1 MIAYNIISEEIP
13 PLNHTDTGEKAL
25 LWMEEFKVS
34 HLPVLKN
41 GNFVG
46 IVSEADILDRVDADR
61 TLDVLFDHLPRPYVL
76 ANEHIYT
83 VFARV
88 TEYKLSVVAVL
99 DENEQYL
106 GCTSTHYLI
115 QLIGNL
121 IGIKEKGGI
130 IVLVMNQNDYSMAQI
145 AQIVE
150 QNNAKI
156 LNAYINAIEN
166 STEIEVTLKLNETE
180 LDRILR
186 TFERYEYNVKAYFHR
201 GRFEEDMRD
210 RFDSMM
216 NFLNY

>member
-1 MIAYNIISEEIP
+1 MIAYNIITEEIP

-25 LWMEEFKVS
+25 QWMEEFKVS

-46 IVSEADILDRVDADR
+46 VVSENDILDRMNAHL
-61 TLDVLFDHLPRPYVL
+61 TLDELFYHLPRPYVL
-76 ANEHIYT
+76 ASEHIYT
-83 VFARV
+83 VFGRI
-88 TEYKLSVVAVL
+88 TEYHLSVVPVL
-99 DENEQYL
+99 DDNEQYL
-106 GCTSTHYLI
+106 GCTSTHHLI

-121 IGIKEKGGI
+121 IGIREKGGI
-130 IVLVMNQNDYSMAQI
+130 IVLELNQNDYSMAQI

-150 QNNAKI
+150 QNNSKI
-156 LNAYINAIEN
+156 LNAYINTIEN
-166 STEIEVTLKLNETE
+166 STKIEVTLKLSEIE

-186 TFERYEYNVKAYFHR
+186 TFERYEYNVKAYYHKSPFDD
-201 GRFEEDMRD
+201 DMRD

>member
-1 MIAYNIISEEIP
+1 MVLYPHYQYN
-13 PLNHTDTGEKAL
+13 
-25 LWMEEFKVS
+25 
-34 HLPVLKN
+34 VL
-41 GNFVG
+41 
-46 IVSEADILDRVDADR
+46 S
-61 TLDVLFDHLPRPYVL
+61 
-76 ANEHIYT
+76 
-83 VFARV
+83 
-88 TEYKLSVVAVL
+88 L

>member
-1 MIAYNIISEEIP
+1 MIAYNIITEEIP

-25 LWMEEFKVS
+25 LWMDEFKVN
-34 HLPVLKN
+34 HLPVLKH

-46 IVSEADILDRVDADR
+46 VVSESDILDRVDAYK
-61 TLDVLFDHLPRPYVL
+61 TLDELFDHLPRPFVF
-76 ANEHIYT
+76 ANAHIYT
-83 VFARV
+83 VFACV
-88 TEYKLSVVAVL
+88 SEFKLSTIPIL
-99 DENEQYL
+99 DENEEYL

-121 IGIKEKGGI
+121 IGMREKGGV
-130 IVLVMNQNDYSMAQI
+130 IVLELNQNDYSMAHI

-156 LNAYINAIEN
+156 LNAYITSIAD
-166 STEIEVTLKLNETE
+166 STKIEVTLKLSETD

-186 TFERYEYNVKAYFHR
+186 TFERYEYSIKAYFHR
-201 GRFEEDMRD
+201 SPFEDDLKD

>member
-1 MIAYNIISEEIP
+1 
-13 PLNHTDTGEKAL
+13 
-25 LWMEEFKVS
+25 MEEFKVS

-46 IVSEADILDRVDADR
+46 IVSESDILDRVDANR
-61 TLDVLFDHLPRPYVL
+61 TLDEMFDHLARPYVL
-76 ANEHIYT
+76 TSQHIYT

-88 TEYKLSVVAVL
+88 AEHRLSVVAVL
-99 DENEQYL
+99 DENENYV
-106 GCTSTHYLI
+106 GCTSTHHLI

-130 IVLVMNQNDYSMAQI
+130 IVLELNENDYSMAHI

-150 QNNAKI
+150 QNNCKI

-166 STEIEVTLKLNETE
+166 STKIEVTLKLSEIE

-201 GRFEEDMRD
+201 STFDDDLRD